1 MASYLYSFVKQPQ
14 KDNSR
19 LDPLTTL
26 IKLSLLPYKPEG
38 TKLSIDSNYIYYSEN
53 TVFQFAVRKYFGDS
67 YNDLRDL
74 NKTLHKAVA
83 WYYDDSKLKYLFES
97 AVIGL
102 EKLKKTY
109 GNTGKADAVQ
119 SYIDILSGFN
129 YRVLNDINKEKEK
142 IKNRNDNRNKLENK
156 SNEKDKLENRSNE
169 KDKLE
174 NKSNEKDKLENR
186 SNEKD
191 KLENRSNEKD
201 KLENRSEDSEL
212 KLHDVLKNVWSDDD
226 KEIILRFFYKIKI
239 ATNEEDIN
247 DTINGIEALL
257 LSIHKKIEKEVK
269 ILSSI

>member
-1 MASYLYSFVKQPQ
+1 MTSYLYSFVKQPQ

-26 IKLSLLPYKPEG
+26 IKLSILPYKPEG

-83 WYYDDSKLKYLFES
+83 WYYDDSKLKYLFEN
-97 AVIGL
+97 AVVGL

-142 IKNRNDNRNKLENK
+142 IKNRNDNKNKNNDKSDKIENK
-156 SNEKDKLENRSNE
+156 SNDKSN
-169 KDKLE
+169 DKIE
-174 NKSNEKDKLENR
+174 NKSNDKNEDKSVKENK
-186 SNEKD
+186 NED
-191 KLENRSNEKD
+191 N
-201 KLENRSEDSEL
+201 EL
-212 KLHDVLKNVWSDDD
+212 KLHDVLRNVWSDDD

>member
-26 IKLSLLPYKPEG
+26 IKLSILPFKPEG

-83 WYYDDSKLKYLFES
+83 WYYDDSKLKYLFEN
-97 AVIGL
+97 AIIGL

-142 IKNRNDNRNKLENK
+142 IKNRNDNKNDARNKPENK
-156 SNEKDKLENRSNE
+156 SNERDKLENKPENRSNE

-174 NKSNEKDKLENR
+174 NKVEN
-186 SNEKD
+186 
-191 KLENRSNEKD
+191 
-201 KLENRSEDSEL
+201 KLENRSEDSDL

-226 KEIILRFFYKIKI
+226 KEIILRFFYKIKT
-239 ATNEEDIN
+239 ASTEEDIN
-247 DTINGIEALL
+247 DKINGIEALL

>member
-26 IKLSLLPYKPEG
+26 IKLSILPFKPEG

-53 TVFQFAVRKYFGDS
+53 TVYQFAVRKYFGDS

-83 WYYDDSKLKYLFES
+83 WYYDDSKLKYLFEN
-97 AVIGL
+97 AIIGL

-142 IKNRNDNRNKLENK
+142 IKNRNDNKNDARNKTENK
-156 SNEKDKLENRSNE
+156 SENKSNE

-174 NKSNEKDKLENR
+174 NKSNERDKTENK
-186 SNEKD
+186 N
-191 KLENRSNEKD
+191 
-201 KLENRSEDSEL
+201 EDSEL

-239 ATNEEDIN
+239 AKNDEDIN

>member
-26 IKLSLLPYKPEG
+26 IKLSILPFKPEG

-53 TVFQFAVRKYFGDS
+53 TVYQFAVRKYFGDS

-83 WYYDDSKLKYLFES
+83 WYYDDSKLKYLFEN
-97 AVIGL
+97 AIIGL

-142 IKNRNDNRNKLENK
+142 IKNRNDNKNDARNKPENK
-156 SNEKDKLENRSNE
+156 SNE

-174 NKSNEKDKLENR
+174 NKSNERDKTENK

-191 KLENRSNEKD
+191 KVENRN
-201 KLENRSEDSEL
+201 EDSEL

-226 KEIILRFFYKIKI
+226 KEIILRFFYKIKT
-239 ATNEEDIN
+239 ASNEEDIN

>member
-26 IKLSLLPYKPEG
+26 IKLSLLPFKAEG

-83 WYYDDSKLKYLFES
+83 WYYDDSKLKYLFEN
-97 AVIGL
+97 AIIGL

-142 IKNRNDNRNKLENK
+142 IKNRNDNRNDARNKLENK
-156 SNEKDKLENRSNE
+156 SNEKDKTEN
-169 KDKLE
+169 
-174 NKSNEKDKLENR
+174 
-186 SNEKD
+186 
-191 KLENRSNEKD
+191 
-201 KLENRSEDSEL
+201 KLENRSEDTEL

-226 KEIILRFFYKIKI
+226 KEIVLRFFYKIKT
-239 ATNEEDIN
+239 ASNEEDIN

>member
-1 MASYLYSFVKQPQ
+1 MTSYLYSFVKQPQ

-26 IKLSLLPYKPEG
+26 IKLSILPFKPEG

-53 TVFQFAVRKYFGDS
+53 TVYQFAVRKYFGDS

-83 WYYDDSKLKYLFES
+83 WYYDDSKLKYLFEN

-142 IKNRNDNRNKLENK
+142 IKNRNDKRNKIENK
-156 SNEKDKLENRSNE
+156 SDESDYKSDKSDENDDKSDRNEDT
-169 KDKLE
+169 
-174 NKSNEKDKLENR
+174 
-186 SNEKD
+186 
-191 KLENRSNEKD
+191 
-201 KLENRSEDSEL
+201 EL

-239 ATNEEDIN
+239 SKNEEDIN